1 MSVPT
6 SFHTA
11 LVAQLLRL
19 SEQRLLDPL
28 EILLQSA
35 DPLTTVR
42 TYLRAAVET
51 QAAQLLGRD
60 ERLATHAVA
69 RLISAFYPG
78 DEPFDPP
85 LEWWQT
91 PLGQVVAR
99 RVGHPAAEAVPYSVA
114 GAMLGVT
121 RQGVHDLVNRH
132 KLDRH
137 PDGGVRTES
146 VRIRLLTRK
155 DGFAWGTT

>member
-1 MSVPT
+1 MPGPT
-6 SFHTA
+6 SVHTA
-11 LVAQLLRL
+11 LVEQLLRL

-35 DPLTTVR
+35 EPLATAR

-60 ERLATHAVA
+60 DQLARHAAA
-69 RLISAFYPG
+69 RVIGALYPG
-78 DEPFDPP
+78 DQPFDPP
-85 LEWWQT
+85 LEWWRT

-99 RVGHPAAEAVPYSVA
+99 RVGHPATEAVPYSVA

-146 VRIRLLTRK
+146 VRARLLARE
-155 DGFAWGTT
+155 DGNAWGTT

>member
-1 MSVPT
+1 MPGT
-6 SFHTA
+6 TAFHTA
-11 LVAQLLRL
+11 LVGQLLRL

-35 DPLTTVR
+35 DALDTVR
-42 TYLRAAVET
+42 THLRAAVET

-60 ERLATHAVA
+60 ERLAAHAAA
-69 RLISAFYPG
+69 RVLGALYPG
-78 DEPFDPP
+78 DAPFDPP
-85 LEWWQT
+85 ADWWQT

-99 RVGHPAAEAVPYSVA
+99 RMGHPAAEAVPYSVA

-121 RQGVHDLVNRH
+121 RQGVHDLVSRN

-146 VRIRLLTRK
+146 VRARLLARD
-155 DGFAWGTT
+155 DGTPWGRT